1 MHLEVLEGGVRV
13 GGRCVLR
20 HVELVVDVAVQRVP
34 LGLDCRDR
42 LARELERDRLVP
54 KEAAAD
60 RVGDDRAL
68 IADDRVVDTRRLQ
81 IRAHRLE
88 HPPGDDEHVD
98 PRRSSGA
105 DGVTGPGP
113 EDGVLG
119 DQRPVEIAGER
130 LDAGREVGREGQPL
144 VACTTYAATSAIC
157 FGLSW
162 PEKAGM
168 GGLPF
173 VTRLTTRSSGGFAS
187 SRFGPTVPD
196 APASLSVWQLA
207 QPADA
212 KIFLPAA
219 ASPFTSGVVGTLPAT
234 VCGFGE
240 TVLPPEQPASTR
252 PQATRTRARRRT
264 GASLP
269 AHKSR
274 EPRRRSRPRRRHR
287 SGCRSRSARRS
298 SRAGAPGRGRIRAF
312 WWRAPRARRARS
324 RT

>member
-13 GGRCVLR
+13 GGRGVLR

-34 LGLDCRDR
+34 LSLDCRDR

-54 KEAAAD
+54 EEAAAD
-60 RVGDDRAL
+60 RGGDDRAL
-68 IADDRVVDTRRLQ
+68 VADDRVVDTRRLQ
-81 IRAHRLE
+81 IRAHGLE

-113 EDGVLG
+113 EAGVLG

-130 LDAGREVGREGQPL
+130 LDAGREVGWEGQPL

-173 VTRLTTRSSGGFAS
+173 VTRLTTRSRGGFAS

-196 APASLSVWQLA
+196 APASFSVWQLA
-207 QPADA
+207 QPAVS
-212 KIFLPAA
+212 KTCLPATR
-219 ASPFTSGVVGTLPAT
+219 SPFTSGVVGIVPTTVSGAGAT
-234 VCGFGE
+234 VS
-240 TVLPPEQPASTR
+240 PQPASTS
-252 PQATRTRARRRT
+252 PQATRIRALRRT
-264 GASLP
+264 GASLL
-269 AHKSR
+269 
-274 EPRRRSRPRRRHR
+274 
-287 SGCRSRSARRS
+287 
-298 SRAGAPGRGRIRAF
+298 
-312 WWRAPRARRARS
+312 
-324 RT
+324 